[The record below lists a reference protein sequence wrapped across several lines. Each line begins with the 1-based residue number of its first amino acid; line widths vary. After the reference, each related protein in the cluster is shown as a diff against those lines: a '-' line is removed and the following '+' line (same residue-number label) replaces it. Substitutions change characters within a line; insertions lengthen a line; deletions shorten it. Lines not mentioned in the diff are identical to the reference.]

1 LTTGLELQRLG
12 IVMESEPGNPNEV
25 EGVLNPAAARGH
37 CERGSKTVNGG
48 EPVRQAMTRVGR
60 DPRLHLPR

>member
-1 LTTGLELQRLG
+1 
-12 IVMESEPGNPNEV
+12 MESEPGNPNEV